1 LTENKWLYNE
11 RKAVPLREPLFCI
24 IFSHAS
30 CPQVC
35 ERHQIANVGSCNNL
49 KGKIVL
55 PSEQESEPVLCGESY
70 GVEDDDGQDN
80 INAKA
85 LRWGRAFGI
94 GL

>member
-1 LTENKWLYNE
+1 MKEK
-11 RKAVPLREPLFCI
+11 RFPCGSRFFVLF
-24 IFSHAS
+24 FSHAS

-35 ERHQIANVGSCNNL
+35 EQHQIANVGSCNNL

-70 GVEDDDGQDN
+70 GVEGDDGQDN